1 MSRWQAHSGL
11 VLASATI
18 SRNGRL
24 LYITGG
30 NDDCVALWDVSGLHQ
45 ATTATA
51 STSASTSTSTSTST
65 SATTTTT
72 TIAAPRP
79 PSFSAPSASPAPSAT
94 SQNDQLLAALAELVA
109 YRTVS
114 SDPSCAEDCRRGAT
128 FLKTLAQR
136 LGATAML
143 LPTEGGRNPVVFA
156 RFSGSGPP
164 STPQGHGTK
173 RRKTK
178 SDPDPNTN
186 TNPNTTTTTTTKTGK
201 TILFY
206 AHYDVIPAVAG
217 QGWATDP
224 FELTGLNGYLYG
236 RGASDNKGPCL
247 AALFAA
253 GELLREGKLHDGGGD
268 VVFLIEGEEETGS
281 RGFEQAVRSHK
292 QQIGHIDC
300 ILLANSY
307 WLDDQLPCLTY
318 GLRGVIH
325 ATVTV
330 QSPLPDQH
338 SGLDGSSL
346 YREPAVELVSLLA
359 KLTDDRS
366 SRIAIP
372 GFYDPVRPVTSE
384 EEAKYAPI
392 ARALQ
397 NNPLSP
403 LAALSA
409 DEIQT
414 RLMAKWRFPSLTI
427 HRLDVSGPPNST
439 TTIPRSASASISLR
453 IVPNQQVRAVAQSLV
468 RHLEQCYA
476 ASREASGGDNTMTVH
491 ISHQAE
497 PWLGDTGNHV
507 FAALERAVM
516 AVWNR
521 DPEQQQQHQQH
532 QQRQQRRRRRQQD
545 PEQQQQEQQ
554 DAVGTGRPLY
564 IREGGSIPGARFLE
578 QEFLA
583 PAAHLPCGQSSDKAH
598 LDNERL
604 RVVNL
609 FKVCPPL
616 YQPILPAGVVCN

>member
-45 ATTATA
+45 ATTAT
-51 STSASTSTSTSTST
+51 TSATTSTPTLTT
-65 SATTTTT
+65 TTTTTTT

-79 PSFSAPSASPAPSAT
+79 PSSSAPSASPASPAT

-156 RFSGSGPP
+156 RFSGSRPP
-164 STPQGHGTK
+164 SPPQGHGTK
-173 RRKTK
+173 RRKTE
-178 SDPDPNTN
+178 SDPDPSTITNANTN
-186 TNPNTTTTTTTKTGK
+186 TGK

-253 GELLREGKLHDGGGD
+253 GELLREGKLHDAGD

-346 YREPAVELVSLLA
+346 NREPAVELVSLLA

-476 ASREASGGDNTMTVH
+476 AGREASGRDNTMTVH

-516 AVWNR
+516 AVWSR
-521 DPEQQQQHQQH
+521 DPEQQ

-545 PEQQQQEQQ
+545 PEQQQQQQQAQQ
-554 DAVGTGRPLY
+554 DAGTGRPLY

-609 FKVCPPL
+609 FKVCPLSTKQSYPL
-616 YQPILPAGVVCN
+616 FVVCN